1 MFCKNCG
8 AEIPE
13 GSAFCT
19 NCGANAA
26 AAPVQAPAPV
36 YAQPANPAVTVSPS
50 KVLTFGILGLAFSEL
65 GILGIIFSA
74 IGLKNSKL
82 FLLEHGALF
91 GQAKVGR
98 ILAKVGL
105 IVSIVM
111 TVLLPI
117 LIAGYVSLITELVK
131 ASSELPIYY

>member
-26 AAPVQAPAPV
+26 AAPVQAPEPV

-50 KVLTFGILGLAFSEL
+50 KVLTWGILGLAFSDL

-74 IGLKNSKL
+74 IGLKKSKL

-111 TVLLPI
+111 TVLWPFM
-117 LIAGYVSLITELVK
+117 IAASAALVGEFID
-131 ASSELPIYY
+131 AFSNPMFYY